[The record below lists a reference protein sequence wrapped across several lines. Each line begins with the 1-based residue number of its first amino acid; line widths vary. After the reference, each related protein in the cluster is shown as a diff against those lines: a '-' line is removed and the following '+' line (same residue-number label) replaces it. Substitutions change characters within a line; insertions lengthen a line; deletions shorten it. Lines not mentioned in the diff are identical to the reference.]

1 MVLVRFPG
9 HNSDFIC
16 IDYVLTKLFLYLIFA
31 IHISEKKKKIISFKG
46 EEFKE
51 EEAMII
57 NSLTSIPD
65 LGKCNSHY
73 ST

>member
-1 MVLVRFPG
+1 MVLVRFSG
-9 HNSDFIC
+9 QNSDFIC

-31 IHISEKKKKIISFKG
+31 IHISEKKKKNSFKG

-65 LGKCNSHY
+65 LGKCISHFF
-73 ST
+73 T

>member
-1 MVLVRFPG
+1 MVLVRFSG

-31 IHISEKKKKIISFKG
+31 IHISEKKKNSFKG

-65 LGKCNSHY
+65 LGKCISHVF
-73 ST
+73 T